1 MDQVLSPCKR
11 RRDPGWPAGTL
22 LSGDEECGCEA
33 VNQNLDKE
41 AVTNMGGMVHCDACS
56 DGQQHLS
63 LKLMQM

>member
-11 RRDPGWPAGTL
+11 RRDPVWPAGTL
-22 LSGDEECGCEA
+22 LSGDEEGGCEA

-41 AVTNMGGMVHCDACS
+41 AMTNMGGIVHCDACS

-63 LKLMQM
+63 LK